1 MTVRAAG
8 GVPWR
13 RRDRG
18 SRNDAG
24 GRNDGGIEVALVH
37 RPRYDDWSLP
47 KGKLRRGEHP
57 LVAAG
62 REVLEETGVRP
73 AVGPRLPSTRYR
85 VQLGDELVDK
95 KVDYWAMNVVEE
107 GWFAANSE
115 VDGVSWFEVPDALD
129 RLTYDHD
136 RPVVAR
142 LAALPV
148 VTATVVLVRHA
159 TAGRR
164 SAWPGPDEQRPLD
177 EAGHERARTLADL
190 LVWFAPDRFVSAGPL
205 RCVQTIDAAASRMSL
220 PVQVESDFN
229 EAADPDEAA
238 ARLRALAT
246 GGGATVVCSQGGLI
260 PGLLAALLGEAASA
274 SLRADHQTQALRT
287 PKGEGW
293 VISFHGADPVQ
304 HDRLP

>member
-13 RRDRG
+13 RRDDRS
-18 SRNDAG
+18 SRNDSH
-24 GRNDGGIEVALVH
+24 GGIEVALVH

-85 VQLGDELVDK
+85 VLLGGEFVDK
-95 KVDYWAMNVVEE
+95 TVDYWAMNAAEE

-115 VDGVSWFEVPDALD
+115 VDGVSWFTVPDALD

-148 VTATVVLVRHA
+148 LTGTIVLLRHA

-177 EAGHERARTLADL
+177 EAGHERARALADL
-190 LVWFAPDRFVSAGPL
+190 LVWFAPHRFVSAGPL
-205 RCVQTIDAAASRMSL
+205 RCVQTVDPAAARMGL

-229 EAADPDEAA
+229 ESADPEAA
-238 ARLRALAT
+238 VARLRALAT
-246 GGGATVVCSQGGLI
+246 EGGATVVCSQRGLI
-260 PGLLAALLGEAASA
+260 PGLLAILRGEAKSE
-274 SLRADHQTQALRT
+274 LRT